1 MRLISSAKSH
11 IGRRRKINQDA
22 FYLDDELGFYVVA
35 DGMGGHAAGEVA
47 AREAVEATHD
57 MIAQNRNVIQRFGT
71 DPTAEENARDI
82 RRLMESSIQSA
93 TYMVFGIAEQSPDC
107 HGMGTT
113 VSALLIVGDHAV
125 TAQVGD
131 TRVYRVRQGQATQ
144 ITQDH
149 TLTNWQIQEGIIT
162 PEEARFS
169 PHKNVITRAVG
180 NKDYVNVDTQ
190 IFSVAPGDRF
200 LLCSD
205 GLHGYLK
212 PEEIPD
218 TLDFGAEHACTAFVE
233 LANLR
238 GGKDNITA
246 LVVEL
251 TE

>member
-1 MRLISSAKSH
+1 MRVISSAKSD

-22 FYLDDELGFYVVA
+22 FFVDDELGFYVVA

-57 MIAQNRNVIQRFGT
+57 MILQGKDIIERF
-71 DPTAEENARDI
+71 RDNPLSRDTSQDI
-82 RRLMESSIQSA
+82 CRLLESSVQSA
-93 TYMVFGIAEQSPDC
+93 TYMVFGIAEQSPDY

-113 VSALLIVGDHAV
+113 VSALLLVGAYAI

-131 TRVYRVRQGQATQ
+131 SRVYCVRDGEAIQLTE
-144 ITQDH
+144 DH
-149 TLTNWQIQEGIIT
+149 TLINWQIQEGILT

-190 IFSVAPGDRF
+190 IVSVSVGDAF
-200 LLCSD
+200 LICSD

-212 PEEIPD
+212 LKEIPD
-218 TLDFGAEHACTAFVE
+218 LMQFGPEGACDNFID
-233 LANLR
+233 LANSR
-238 GGKDNITA
+238 GGKDNITT
-246 LVVEL
+246 VIVEI